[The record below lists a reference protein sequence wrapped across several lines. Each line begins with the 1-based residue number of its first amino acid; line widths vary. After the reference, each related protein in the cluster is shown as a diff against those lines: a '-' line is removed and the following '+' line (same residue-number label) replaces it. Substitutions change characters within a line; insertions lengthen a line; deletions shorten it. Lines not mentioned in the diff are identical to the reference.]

1 AAGMSIF
8 TLLFTRLAVISPQGG
23 AGIIIHFHR
32 TSTGTL
38 KTIRSFWSLNNN
50 QAERLYL
57 SKNRLPRL

>member
-1 AAGMSIF
+1 
-8 TLLFTRLAVISPQGG
+8 VISPQGG